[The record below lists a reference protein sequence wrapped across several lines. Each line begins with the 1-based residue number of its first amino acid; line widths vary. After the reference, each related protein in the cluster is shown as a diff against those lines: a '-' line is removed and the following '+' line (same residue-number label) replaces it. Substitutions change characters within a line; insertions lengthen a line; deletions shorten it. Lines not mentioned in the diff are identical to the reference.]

1 MSIREKSITFINK
14 SSFREKEDIEE
25 YIRVL
30 SFFRK
35 KVGEKQV

>member
-1 MSIREKSITFINK
+1 MSICERSITFINK
-14 SSFREKEDIEE
+14 SSFREKEVIEE
-25 YIRVL
+25 YIL